1 MADVNLAPSREVD
14 FHPRLDV
21 REIAVIILVPI
32 MAREDLPLWTM
43 SGAKGY
49 SVGDISVAGRDMK
62 VKILHSDHS
71 GMKYKFLSPWAILMP
86 RDG

>member
-32 MAREDLPLWTM
+32 MHVRTYPFGQCREP
-43 SGAKGY
+43 KGIQ
-49 SVGDISVAGRDMK
+49 SVI
-62 VKILHSDHS
+62 
-71 GMKYKFLSPWAILMP
+71 FLSPEEI
-86 RDG
+86 